1 MKRALELIRLRLSRI
16 WLVMILLSLI
26 ATGFA
31 AVWWEFDVMEISD
44 DERGAYDDGL
54 KAFTLP
60 KRAALQFVQDKTGL
74 GKAARSEDVLIVAL
88 DDATMTQV
96 SEEEF
101 LRQRYGANLPFD
113 RVVWADLVT
122 YLSKAGAKAIV
133 FDTVMNEQSS
143 DGTGDLAFAN
153 ALKEIPTPVILG
165 FNTSPTAKPLPK
177 VEANMERPVGP
188 MPVPPEKVVPEGEFP
203 EDPTPEELAAAA
215 KIAGENRILWAAK
228 SYAVPVT
235 MKDLEI
241 PQFPAEIEHDENG
254 VPTGKEFAAYPMASL
269 PRVLETA
276 DGFGAVTGEEDE
288 DGKLRRTAF
297 VFSDGNNS
305 YATPPVMVIAQ
316 LEKAKEIVVEKG
328 KITIGSRSVRINN
341 DGTAEIH
348 YGGRL
353 HDRFRMIP
361 LVDVVRRFHFCNAR
375 VGKTNE
381 VANDCP
387 GGAIENDP
395 AGAPFKDKIILVG
408 GVAVGTGDSKAT
420 PLEQAT
426 PGLVKQAA
434 TIDNL
439 LKDQFIIAA
448 PFWVSV
454 VFSFLVALFSVAL
467 VLVVRNTFVD
477 IGWPV
482 LLYVGFFVIT
492 GSFLVATRIHVLS
505 AMPGLAGTV
514 ASILATSWERLFARK
529 ERDRMKELFQNYME
543 ADLVELMVEQKKL
556 PSLEGENLN
565 VTAFFSDIKGFSTF
579 SEKLKEEPK
588 QLMRLLNRYLS
599 VVTPELTGEGAC
611 IDKYIGDAVVA
622 LFGAP
627 VPHEDHA
634 MRACRGALA
643 VQKAIAKLREE
654 LRGEGLPDVY
664 TRVGLNTGTMMVG
677 NIGSAQLLDY
687 TAIGDEMN
695 LAARL
700 EGANKN
706 YGTLIMM
713 GPGTYE
719 AVKDQVEA
727 RELDRVRVA
736 GKANAAT
743 VYELLA
749 LKGELHHDKMKVVDL
764 YGQAL
769 LAYRAR
775 RFSDAKIKLG
785 QALQVDESDGPSRRL
800 LSLCTEF
807 EVHPPPESWDGVS
820 GLEK

>member
-16 WLVMILLSLI
+16 WLVMLLLSAI

-31 AVWWEFDVMEISD
+31 AFWWEFDVMEISD

-60 KRAALQFVQDKTGL
+60 KRAALKFVQEKFGL
-74 GKAARSEDVLIVAL
+74 GKLVRSNDVMIVAL
-88 DDATMTQV
+88 DDATMTDIAGSPRLSGV
-96 SEEEF
+96 YRSS
-101 LRQRYGANLPFD
+101 LPYD
-113 RVVWADLVT
+113 RVIWADLIT
-122 YLSKAGAKAIV
+122 YLGKAGAKGVV
-133 FDTVMNEQSS
+133 FDMVFNEPS
-143 DGTGDLAFAN
+143 DGTGDRALAD
-153 ALKEIPTPVILG
+153 ALAATKMPVFFG
-165 FNTSPTAKPLPK
+165 FNTSPTAVALPR
-177 VEANMERPVGP
+177 VEPSAVRPVGP
-188 MPVPPEKVVPEGEFP
+188 IPPPPEKVVPEGEFP
-203 EDPTPEELAAAA
+203 EDPTPEEQAALAKKAA
-215 KIAGENRILWAAK
+215 EDRLLWASK
-228 SYAVPVT
+228 VYSYPIVF
-235 MKDLEI
+235 DGLEA
-241 PQFPAEIEHDENG
+241 PTLPEEIEHDEKG
-254 VPTGKEFAAYPMASL
+254 EPTGKVFPKRPMAAV
-269 PRVLETA
+269 PAFLESV
-276 DGFGAVTGEEDE
+276 DGFGAVEGEEDE

-297 VFSDGNNS
+297 AYTDGVNL
-305 YATPPVMVIAQ
+305 YPTLPIAA
-316 LEKAKEIVVEKG
+316 LAGIEGAKEVRIEKG
-328 KITIGSRSVRINN
+328 KITIGNRTARINN

-348 YGGRL
+348 YGGKL
-353 HDRFRMIP
+353 GDRFKMIP
-361 LVDVVRRFHFCNAR
+361 LVGVVRRYR
-375 VGKTNE
+375 
-381 VANDCP
+381 DCTLEDQSKVDCA
-387 GGAIENDP
+387 GGDISKDP
-395 AGAPFKDKIILVG
+395 QGVIFKDKIVIVG

-439 LKDQFIIAA
+439 LNDQFIVAA

-454 VFSFLVALFSVAL
+454 LFSFLVALFSVGL

-482 LLYVGFFVIT
+482 LLYVGFFTIT

-556 PSLEGENLN
+556 PSLEGENLE

-579 SEKLKEEPK
+579 SEKLKDEPK
-588 QLMRLLNRYLS
+588 QLMRILNRYLS

-627 VPHEDHA
+627 VPHDDHA
-634 MRACRGALA
+634 LRACRGALA
-643 VQKAIAKLREE
+643 VQKAIGKLREE
-654 LRGEGLPDVY
+654 FRGEGLPDVY

-713 GPGTYE
+713 GQGTYE
-719 AVKDQVEA
+719 KVKDQVEA

-736 GKANAAT
+736 GKKNAAT

-749 LKGELHHDKMKVVDL
+749 MRGELHHDKMKVVDL

-775 RFSDAKIKLG
+775 RFAEAKIKLG
-785 QALQVDESDGPSRRL
+785 GALQVDESDGPSRRL
-800 LSLCTEF
+800 LALCTEF
-807 EVHPPPESWDGVS
+807 ELHPPPEGWDGVS

>member
-16 WLVMILLSLI
+16 WLVMLLLSAI

-31 AVWWEFDVMEISD
+31 TFWWEFDVMEISD

-60 KRAALQFVQDKTGL
+60 KRAALKFVQEKFGL
-74 GKAARSEDVLIVAL
+74 GKLVKSEDLIIVAL
-88 DDATMTQV
+88 DDATMTDIAE
-96 SEEEF
+96 STR
-101 LRQRYGANLPFD
+101 LNTIYRSSLPYD
-113 RVVWADLVT
+113 RVIWADLIT
-122 YLSKAGAKAIV
+122 YLGKAGAKGVV
-133 FDTVMNEQSS
+133 FDMVFNEPS
-143 DGTGDLAFAN
+143 DGTGDRALAE
-153 ALKEIPTPVILG
+153 ALAATKMPVVFG
-165 FNTSPTAKPLPK
+165 FNTSATAVPLPK
-177 VEANMERPVGP
+177 VEASAVRPVGP
-188 MPVPPEKVVPEGEFP
+188 IPPPPEKVVPEGEFP
-203 EDPTPEELAAAA
+203 EDPTPEEQAALAKQAAAD
-215 KIAGENRILWAAK
+215 RLLWASK
-228 SYAVPVT
+228 VYSYPIVF
-235 MKDLEI
+235 DGLEA
-241 PQFPAEIEHDENG
+241 PALPEEIERDEHG
-254 VPTGKEFAAYPMASL
+254 EPTGKVFPKRPMAAVPML
-269 PRVLETA
+269 LESV
-276 DGFGAVTGEEDE
+276 DGFGAVEGEEDE

-297 VFSDGNNS
+297 AYTDGVNT
-305 YATPPVMVIAQ
+305 YPTLPVTALAAM
-316 LEKAKEIVVEKG
+316 EGAKEVRIEPG
-328 KITIGSRSVRINN
+328 KITIGSRTARINK

-353 HDRFRMIP
+353 SDRFKMIP
-361 LVDVVRRFHFCNAR
+361 LVGVVRRYR
-375 VGKTNE
+375 
-381 VANDCP
+381 DCTLEDQSKVDCA
-387 GGAIENDP
+387 GGGISKDP
-395 AGAPFKDKIILVG
+395 QGALFKDKIVIVG

-420 PLEQAT
+420 PLEQST

-434 TIDNL
+434 VLDNL
-439 LKDQFIIAA
+439 LHDQFITAA
-448 PFWVSV
+448 PLWVSV
-454 VFSFLVALFSVAL
+454 LFSFLVALFSVAL

-482 LLYVGFFVIT
+482 LLYVGFFTIT

-505 AMPGLAGTV
+505 ALPGLAGTV

-556 PSLEGENLN
+556 PSLEGENLE

-588 QLMRLLNRYLS
+588 QLMRILNRYLS

-627 VPHEDHA
+627 IPHDDHA
-634 MRACRGALA
+634 LRACRGALA
-643 VQKAIAKLREE
+643 VQKAIGKLREE
-654 LRGEGLPDVY
+654 FRSEGLPDVY

-713 GPGTYE
+713 GQGTYE
-719 AVKDQVEA
+719 KVKDQVEA

-736 GKANAAT
+736 GKKNAAT

-749 LKGELHHDKMKVVDL
+749 MRGELHHDKMKVVDL

-775 RFSDAKIKLG
+775 RFAEAKIKLG
-785 QALQVDESDGPSRRL
+785 EALQVDESDGPSRRL

-807 EVHPPPESWDGVS
+807 ELHPPPEGWDGVS

>member
-16 WLVMILLSLI
+16 WLVMLLLSVI

-31 AVWWEFDVMEISD
+31 AAWWEFDVMEISD

-60 KRAALQFVQDKTGL
+60 KREALKFVQQKFGL
-74 GKAARSEDVLIVAL
+74 GKLVPSTDIVIVAL
-88 DDATMTQV
+88 DDKTMTDV
-96 SEEEF
+96 AESTG
-101 LRQRYGANLPFD
+101 LSQRYRSSLPYD
-113 RVVWADLVT
+113 RVIWADLIT
-122 YLSKAGAKAIV
+122 YLSKAGAKGVV
-133 FDTVMNEQSS
+133 FDMVFNEPS
-143 DGTGDLAFAN
+143 DGLGDRNLAE
-153 ALKEIPTPVILG
+153 ALAATEMPVVFG
-165 FNTSPTAKPLPK
+165 FNTSATAVKLEKVDPPATRPL
-177 VEANMERPVGP
+177 GP
-188 MPVPPEKVVPEGEFP
+188 MPAPPEKVVPEGEFP
-203 EDPTPEELAAAA
+203 EEPTPEELAATAKVVAA
-215 KIAGENRILWAAK
+215 NRVLWGARAY
-228 SYAVPVT
+228 SWPVT
-235 MKDLEI
+235 FERLEAPML
-241 PQFPAEIEHDENG
+241 PQEVETDARGE
-254 VPTGKEFAAYPMASL
+254 PTGQVFPKNPMPAMPAL
-269 PRVLETA
+269 LESA
-276 DGFGAVTGEEDE
+276 DGFGAVEGEEDE

-297 VFSDGNNS
+297 VYSDGQNM
-305 YATPPVMVIAQ
+305 YPTLPVATIAM
-316 LEKAKEIVVEKG
+316 LEGAKEIRIEPG
-328 KITIGSRSVRINN
+328 KLTIGKRVVRINN

-348 YGGRL
+348 YGGKL
-353 HDRFRMIP
+353 DDRFKRVP
-361 LVDVVRRFHFCNAR
+361 LVGVVRRYHTCISEKLKGECAD
-375 VGKTNE
+375 GDISK
-381 VANDCP
+381 
-387 GGAIENDP
+387 DP
-395 AGAPFKDKIILVG
+395 EGLIFRDKIVLVG
-408 GVAVGTGDSKAT
+408 GTAVGTGDSKAT
-420 PLEQAT
+420 PLEQSV

-434 TIDNL
+434 SIDNL
-439 LKDQFIIAA
+439 LNDQFVLAA

-454 VFSFLVALFSVAL
+454 LFSFLVALFSVGL

-599 VVTPELTGEGAC
+599 VVTPELTGQGAC

-627 VPHEDHA
+627 VPHDDHA
-634 MRACRGALA
+634 LRACKGALA

-727 RELDRVRVA
+727 RELDHVRVA
-736 GKANAAT
+736 GKSNAAT
-743 VYELLA
+743 VYELLS

-775 RFSDAKIKLG
+775 RFADAKVRLG

-800 LSLCTEF
+800 LSLCTEY
-807 EVHPPPESWDGVS
+807 ELHPPPENWDGVS